1 MTNANMEPTS
11 MLDHAGGRTAAGAL
25 RDLLRLEQVRL
36 VYEQMLPSQL
46 VAVLNAVVFVA
57 VQSLV
62 IAAPVLIA
70 WLAAV
75 CVLALIRIAGGI
87 AFRSAAPHAGQI
99 GRWRLYTIAGAAASG
114 IVWGSAAWL
123 LFPPMNVAHQ
133 VFVAFVLGGM
143 VAGSVTTLAPVFPA
157 FLVYAVFTLVPA
169 AVRFPLQ
176 QDYVHYAMGW
186 LILVF
191 LVAVTVI
198 ARRSHEHMSDML
210 RLRIENAELTG
221 ELHAAR
227 ERLRRERQSA
237 DTERA

>member
-1 MTNANMEPTS
+1 MTSASMEPAS
-11 MLDHAGGRTAAGAL
+11 ILDRAEERTAAGAL

-36 VYEQMLPSQL
+36 AYDQLLPSQL

-99 GRWRLYTIAGAAASG
+99 GRWRLYAIAGAAASG
-114 IVWGSAAWL
+114 ILWGSAAWL

-157 FLVYAVFTLVPA
+157 FLAYAVLTLVPA
-169 AVRFPLQ
+169 AIRYPLQ

-186 LILVF
+186 LVMVF
-191 LVAVTVI
+191 LAAVIVI
-198 ARRSHEHMSDML
+198 ARRSHVHMSDML

-227 ERLRRERQSA
+227 ERLRQARQSA
-237 DTERA
+237 GAERA

>member
-1 MTNANMEPTS
+1 MEPDSNLEGTQ
-11 MLDHAGGRTAAGAL
+11 GRSAAMTL
-25 RDLLRLEQVRL
+25 RDLLRVEQVRL
-36 VYEQMLPSQL
+36 VYEQLLPSQL

-62 IAAPVLIA
+62 IPAPVLVA

-87 AFRSAAPHAGQI
+87 AFRGAAPQAGQI
-99 GRWRLYTIAGAAASG
+99 GRWRLYAIAGAAASG

-123 LFPPMNVAHQ
+123 LYPPMNVAHQ
-133 VFVAFVLGGM
+133 VFVAFILGGM

-157 FLVYAVFTLVPA
+157 FLAYALLTLVPA

-176 QDYVHYAMGW
+176 QEYVHYAMGW

-191 LVAVTVI
+191 LAAVIVI

-210 RLRIENAELTG
+210 RLRIENAGLTG
-221 ELHAAR
+221 ELHATR
-227 ERLRRERQSA
+227 ERLRRAQQGA
-237 DTERA
+237 DAGRA

>member
-1 MTNANMEPTS
+1 MTNANMEPAS
-11 MLDHAGGRTAAGAL
+11 MLDHAGGRTAPGAL

-36 VYEQMLPSQL
+36 VYEQMLSSQL

-87 AFRSAAPHAGQI
+87 VFRSAAPNAGQI
-99 GRWRLYTIAGAAASG
+99 GRWRLYAIAGAAASG
-114 IVWGSAAWL
+114 ILWGSAAWL
-123 LFPPMNVAHQ
+123 LFPPMNIAHQ
-133 VFVAFVLGGM
+133 VFVAFILGGM

-157 FLVYAVFTLVPA
+157 FLAYAVLTLVPA

-191 LVAVTVI
+191 LAAVTVI

-210 RLRIENAELTG
+210 RLRIENAGLTG

-227 ERLRRERQSA
+227 ERLRRAQQGA
-237 DTERA
+237 GAERA

>member
-1 MTNANMEPTS
+1 
-11 MLDHAGGRTAAGAL
+11 MLDHVGGRTAAGAL

-87 AFRSAAPHAGQI
+87 GFRSAAPHAGQI
-99 GRWRLYTIAGAAASG
+99 GRWRLYAIAGAAASG

-123 LFPPMNVAHQ
+123 LFPQMNVAHQ

-157 FLVYAVFTLVPA
+157 FLAYAVLTLVPVA
-169 AVRFPLQ
+169 IRFPLQ

-186 LILVF
+186 MVVVF
-191 LVAVTVI
+191 LAAVIVI

-210 RLRIENAELTG
+210 RLRVENAELTG
-221 ELHAAR
+221 ELHATR
-227 ERLRRERQSA
+227 ETLRRERKRA
-237 DTERA
+237 DAERV

>member
-46 VAVLNAVVFVA
+46 VAVLNAVVFVV

-87 AFRSAAPHAGQI
+87 AFRSAAPHAGRI

-133 VFVAFVLGGM
+133 VFVAFILGGM

-157 FLVYAVFTLVPA
+157 FLAYAVLTLVPVA
-169 AVRFPLQ
+169 IRYPLQ

-186 LILVF
+186 MVVVF
-191 LVAVTVI
+191 LAAVIVI

-227 ERLRRERQSA
+227 ERLRQAHQSA
-237 DTERA
+237 GAERA

>member
-1 MTNANMEPTS
+1 MEPDSNLEGTE
-11 MLDHAGGRTAAGAL
+11 GRSAAMTL

-36 VYEQMLPSQL
+36 VYEQLLPSQL

-62 IAAPVLIA
+62 IPAPVLVA

-87 AFRSAAPHAGQI
+87 AFRGAAPQAGQI
-99 GRWRLYTIAGAAASG
+99 GRWRLYAIAGAAASG

-123 LFPPMNVAHQ
+123 LYPPMNVAHQ
-133 VFVAFVLGGM
+133 VFVAFILGGM

-157 FLVYAVFTLVPA
+157 FLAYALLTLVPA

-176 QDYVHYAMGW
+176 QEYVHYAMGW

-191 LVAVTVI
+191 LAAVIVI

-210 RLRIENAELTG
+210 RLRIENAGLTG
-221 ELHAAR
+221 ELHATR
-227 ERLRRERQSA
+227 ERLRRAQQGA
-237 DTERA
+237 DAGRA

>member
-1 MTNANMEPTS
+1 MEPAS
-11 MLDHAGGRTAAGAL
+11 MLDHAGGRTAPGAL

-87 AFRSAAPHAGQI
+87 AFRSAAPNAGQI
-99 GRWRLYTIAGAAASG
+99 GRWRLYAIAGAAASG
-114 IVWGSAAWL
+114 ILWGSAAWL

-133 VFVAFVLGGM
+133 VFVAFILGGM

-157 FLVYAVFTLVPA
+157 FLAYAVLTLVPVA
-169 AVRFPLQ
+169 IRYPLQ

-186 LILVF
+186 MVVVF
-191 LVAVTVI
+191 LAAVIVI
-198 ARRSHEHMSDML
+198 ARRSHVHMSDML
-210 RLRIENAELTG
+210 RLRIENAGLTG
-221 ELHAAR
+221 ELHATR
-227 ERLRRERQSA
+227 ERLRRARQSSDA
-237 DTERA
+237 ERG

>member
-1 MTNANMEPTS
+1 MEPDS
-11 MLDHAGGRTAAGAL
+11 ILEGARERAAAATL

-36 VYEQMLPSQL
+36 VYEQLLPSQL
-46 VAVLNAVVFVA
+46 VAALNAAVFVA

-62 IAAPVLIA
+62 IPAPVLIV

-75 CVLALIRIAGGI
+75 CVLALIRIAAGI
-87 AFRSAAPHAGQI
+87 AFRSATPPVGQI
-99 GRWRLYTIAGAAASG
+99 GRWRVYAIAGATASG

-133 VFVAFVLGGM
+133 VFVAFILGGM

-157 FLVYAVFTLVPA
+157 FLSYAVLTLVPA
-169 AVRFPLQ
+169 AVRFTLQ

-191 LVAVTVI
+191 LAAVIVI
-198 ARRSHEHMSDML
+198 ARRSNEHMSDML
-210 RLRIENAELTG
+210 RLRIENAGLTG

-227 ERLRRERQSA
+227 ERLRRAQQGSGAKRS
-237 DTERA
+237 

>member
-1 MTNANMEPTS
+1 MANMEPTS
-11 MLDHAGGRTAAGAL
+11 ILDDAGGRNTAGTL

-87 AFRSAAPHAGQI
+87 AFRSVAPNAGQI
-99 GRWRLYTIAGAAASG
+99 GRWRLYAVAGAAASG
-114 IVWGSAAWL
+114 ILWGSAAWL

-133 VFVAFVLGGM
+133 VFVAFILGGM
-143 VAGSVTTLAPVFPA
+143 VAGSVTTLAPVLPA
-157 FLVYAVFTLVPA
+157 FLAYAVLTLVPA
-169 AVRFPLQ
+169 VVRFPLQ

-186 LILVF
+186 MIAVF
-191 LVAVTVI
+191 LVAVIVI
-198 ARRSHEHMSDML
+198 GRRSHKHMCDML
-210 RLRIENAELTG
+210 RLRIENVGLTG

-227 ERLRRERQSA
+227 EKLRRARQSGDA
-237 DTERA
+237 ERA

>member
-1 MTNANMEPTS
+1 MRSASLGTVSA
-11 MLDHAGGRTAAGAL
+11 LDRREGGTAAGAL

-36 VYEQMLPSQL
+36 AYEHLLPSQL
-46 VAVLNAVVFVA
+46 VAVLNAVVFAA

-62 IAAPVLIA
+62 IEASVLIA

-75 CVLALIRIAGGI
+75 CVLALARIAG
-87 AFRSAAPHAGQI
+87 AMSFRSAAPHPGQI
-99 GRWRLYTIAGAAASG
+99 GRWRLYAIAGAAASG

-133 VFVAFVLGGM
+133 VFVAFILGGM

-157 FLVYAVFTLVPA
+157 FLAYAVLTLVPA
-169 AVRFPLQ
+169 AIRFLLQ

-191 LVAVTVI
+191 LAAVIVI
-198 ARRSHEHMSDML
+198 ARRSHQHMIDML

-221 ELHAAR
+221 ELHATR
-227 ERLRRERQSA
+227 EQLRQLRQGAGAER
-237 DTERA
+237 R

>member
-1 MTNANMEPTS
+1 MEPASRVEHT
-11 MLDHAGGRTAAGAL
+11 GRRTASGAL

-36 VYEQMLPSQL
+36 AYEQMLPSQL

-62 IAAPVLIA
+62 IEASVLVA

-75 CVLALIRIAGGI
+75 CALALIRIAGAI
-87 AFRSAAPHAGQI
+87 AFRSEVPQAGQI
-99 GRWRLYTIAGAAASG
+99 GRWRLYAIAGAAASG

-133 VFVAFVLGGM
+133 VFVAFLLGGM

-157 FLVYAVFTLVPA
+157 FLAFAVLTLVPA
-169 AVRFPLQ
+169 AVRFTLE

-191 LVAVTVI
+191 LAAVVVI
-198 ARRSHEHMSDML
+198 ARRSHEHMSELL
-210 RLRIENAELTG
+210 RLRIENVELTG
-221 ELHAAR
+221 ELHATREKLRQAR
-227 ERLRRERQSA
+227 
-237 DTERA
+237 

>member
-1 MTNANMEPTS
+1 MTNASMEPAS
-11 MLDHAGGRTAAGAL
+11 MLDRAGGRSAAGAL

-36 VYEQMLPSQL
+36 AYEQLLPSQL
-46 VAVLNAVVFVA
+46 VAVLNATVFVA

-62 IAAPVLIA
+62 IAAPILVA

-99 GRWRLYTIAGAAASG
+99 GRWRLYAIGGAAASG

-133 VFVAFVLGGM
+133 VFVAFILGGM

-157 FLVYAVFTLVPA
+157 FLAYAVLTLVPA
-169 AVRFPLQ
+169 AIRFPLEQ
-176 QDYVHYAMGW
+176 GYVHYAMGW
-186 LILVF
+186 LVVVF
-191 LVAVTVI
+191 LAAVIVI
-198 ARRSHEHMSDML
+198 ARRSHQHMSDML

-221 ELHAAR
+221 ELHATR
-227 ERLRRERQSA
+227 EQLRRARQGTGGERP
-237 DTERA
+237 

>member
-1 MTNANMEPTS
+1 MT
-11 MLDHAGGRTAAGAL
+11 L

-36 VYEQMLPSQL
+36 AYEQLLPSQL

-62 IAAPVLIA
+62 IEATVLIA

-87 AFRSAAPHAGQI
+87 AFRSAAPNAGQI
-99 GRWRLYTIAGAAASG
+99 GRWRHYAIAGAAASG

-133 VFVAFVLGGM
+133 VFVAFILGGM

-157 FLVYAVFTLVPA
+157 FLAYALLTLVPA
-169 AVRFPLQ
+169 AVRFSLQ
-176 QDYVHYAMGW
+176 QEYVHYAMGW

-191 LVAVTVI
+191 LAAVIVI

-210 RLRIENAELTG
+210 RLRIENAGLTG
-221 ELHAAR
+221 ELHATR
-227 ERLRRERQSA
+227 ERLRRAQQGA
-237 DTERA
+237 DAGRA

>member
-1 MTNANMEPTS
+1 MKNANLKPDS
-11 MLDHAGGRTAAGAL
+11 MLDRTRGGTAAGAL

-36 VYEQMLPSQL
+36 VYEQLLSSQL
-46 VAVLNAVVFVA
+46 IAVLNAAVFVA

-62 IAAPVLIA
+62 IEASVLIA

-75 CVLALIRIAGGI
+75 CVLALIRIAGVI

-99 GRWRLYTIAGAAASG
+99 GRWRFFAIAGAAVSG
-114 IVWGSAAWL
+114 ILWGSAAWL

-133 VFVAFVLGGM
+133 VFVAFILGGM

-157 FLVYAVFTLVPA
+157 FLAYAVLTLVPA
-169 AVRFPLQ
+169 VVRFPLQ

-186 LILVF
+186 LIAVF
-191 LVAVTVI
+191 LAAVIVI

-221 ELHAAR
+221 ELHATR
-227 ERLRRERQSA
+227 EKLRLARQSGDA
-237 DTERA
+237 GRA

>member
-1 MTNANMEPTS
+1 MTNANMEPAS
-11 MLDHAGGRTAAGAL
+11 MLDDAGGRTAAGTL

-46 VAVLNAVVFVA
+46 IAVLNAVVFVA

-75 CVLALIRIAGGI
+75 CVLALVRIAGRL
-87 AFRSAAPHAGQI
+87 AFRSAAPNAGQV
-99 GRWRLYTIAGAAASG
+99 GRWRLYAIAGAAASG
-114 IVWGSAAWL
+114 ILWGSAAWL

-133 VFVAFVLGGM
+133 VFVAFMLGGM

-157 FLVYAVFTLVPA
+157 FLAYSVLTLVPA
-169 AVRFPLQ
+169 VVRFPLQ

-186 LILVF
+186 MIAVF
-191 LVAVTVI
+191 LAAVIVI
-198 ARRSHEHMSDML
+198 GRRSHEHMCDML
-210 RLRIENAELTG
+210 RLRIENAGLTG
-221 ELHAAR
+221 ELHATR
-227 ERLRRERQSA
+227 ERLRRVRQGGDA
-237 DTERA
+237 ERA